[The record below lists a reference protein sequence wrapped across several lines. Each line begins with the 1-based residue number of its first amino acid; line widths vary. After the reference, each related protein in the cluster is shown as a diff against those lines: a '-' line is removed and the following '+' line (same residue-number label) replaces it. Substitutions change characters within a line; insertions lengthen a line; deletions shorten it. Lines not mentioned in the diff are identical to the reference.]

1 MQLRVKR
8 DEIATQAFLVIDYE
22 TSQRELDPVGNR
34 VSCDQKMQ
42 MPSGLSVLLKEG
54 NKGRFCLVKLK

>member
-22 TSQRELDPVGNR
+22 TSQRELDPVGTR
-34 VSCDQKMQ
+34 VLCDQKMQ
-42 MPSGLSVLLKEG
+42 RPSGLSASLTEG
-54 NKGRFCLVKLK
+54 NKGRFCLVNLK